1 MFFVFDIDTKDKEH
15 IHSGMF
21 VNILIPNKIKE
32 DTASKIMIDK
42 NSVVYR
48 DQLTGVY
55 VVDDRSEANLRWVRL
70 GKTTGNHIEVLSGLN
85 HNDKVVLSADSKL
98 YNGIK
103 VSASK

>member
-1 MFFVFDIDTKDKEH
+1 MY
-15 IHSGMF
+15 
-21 VNILIPNKIKE
+21 VNILIPNKVKE
-32 DTASKIMIDK
+32 GTASKIVIDK
-42 NSVVYR
+42 SSIVYR

-70 GKTTGNHIEVLSGLN
+70 GKTTGNRIEILSGLN
-85 HNDKVVLSADSKL
+85 HNDKVVLSAGSKL